1 MKHVMQ
7 TLKRMGVFLSCTA
20 LALTMAGPA
29 GLYVRAAE
37 QPPEGLERTADAPDS
52 ENPDPGGTEGGTP
65 GEETLSRITLSVG
78 DGQKTPTYKAGD
90 TKAELKINVANSGNT
105 DAQNVRISPVVQK
118 PEEWPF
124 EMEQLNYDQDLG
136 TIGAG
141 KQAAAVW
148 GNDADGKLTVRSDVT
163 GKSYKLTFKITYD
176 DGKQTY
182 ETEKYVFVRTEAK
195 KPSSSGSSGDKPS
208 GGTASGSGSKPSGN
222 TSSGSGS
229 KPSGGAASGS
239 GSKPSGGASSGGTGG
254 GPAQGDDEIPS
265 GGVYNSEPVTSG
277 GSGGETSDAPA
288 DASVPRVIVTGFDT
302 APATVKAG
310 DDFRLTIHLKNTSKK
325 TAVRNMLFD
334 LQAPASGADEAAEA
348 PAFLPTS
355 GSSSIYLEGIPAG
368 GTKDISIELNSR
380 ADLIQK
386 PYSITMSMLYENKN
400 AEQFESQSSLA
411 IPVTQE
417 ARFEFSDIQIMPDT
431 AEIGEEANITCSI
444 YNLGR
449 VKMYNVK
456 VGFEGDAIE
465 GQELFLGNLES
476 GATGMVD
483 GIVTALAE
491 SYEENNCR
499 LVLSYEDD
507 AGNVTETKQ
516 EFTMTVTQP
525 ADDMVMEDDFP
536 VMDEEEPGGH
546 TGLIIALIAGIVLAG
561 GTAAVVII
569 RRRKKKSDREEEE
582 WFDEV
587 ERSAE
592 DESGEP

>member
-1 MKHVMQ
+1 MEHVKQ
-7 TLKRMGVFLSCTA
+7 ILKRIGVLASCAA
-20 LALTMAGPA
+20 LVMAMEMPA
-29 GLYVRAAE
+29 GIFVKAAE
-37 QPPEGLERTADAPDS
+37 AAPEDITKISD
-52 ENPDPGGTEGGTP
+52 ENTEKNDEQVP
-65 GEETLSRITLSVG
+65 EKESLSRITLSVG

-90 TKAELKINVANSGNT
+90 KKAELKINVVNSGNT

-124 EMEQLNYDQDLG
+124 EMDQLNYDQDLG

-141 KQAAAVW
+141 QQTSAVW
-148 GNDADGKLTVRSDVT
+148 GTDNNSKLTVRSDVT
-163 GKSYKLTFKITYD
+163 GKSYRLIFKITYD
-176 DGKQTY
+176 DGRQAY

-195 KPSSSGSSGDKPS
+195 AP
-208 GGTASGSGSKPSGN
+208 
-222 TSSGSGS
+222 
-229 KPSGGAASGS
+229 
-239 GSKPSGGASSGGTGG
+239 ASSGTSGKPSAGTSAGSGG
-254 GPAQGDDEIPS
+254 DSSQNSYEDLS
-265 GGVYNSEPVTSG
+265 GGVYNSEPVSSG
-277 GSGGETSDAPA
+277 GSGGDSAA
-288 DASVPRVIVTGFDT
+288 DGSVPRVIVTGFDT
-302 APATVKAG
+302 DPGTVKAG

-325 TAVRNMLFD
+325 TAVQNMLFD
-334 LQAPASGADEAAEA
+334 IQAPASGSDEAAEA
-348 PAFLPTS
+348 PAFLPAS

-417 ARFEFSDIQIMPDT
+417 ARFEFSDIEIMPDT
-431 AEIGEEANITCSI
+431 VEAGEEANITCSI

-456 VGFEGDAIE
+456 VGFEGEAVE

-483 GIVTALAE
+483 GIVTALTE

-499 LVLSYEDD
+499 LVLTYEDD

-516 EFTMTVTQP
+516 EFTMTVTPPQ
-525 ADDMVMEDDFP
+525 DSMGVDGNFP
-536 VMDEEEPGGH
+536 VMEEEETGGN
-546 TGLIIALIAGIVLAG
+546 TGLIIAVIVVVILGG
-561 GTAAVVII
+561 GTAAGLIL
-569 RRRKKKSDREEEE
+569 RHRKKKTDRQEEEE
-582 WFDEV
+582 WFNEV

-592 DESGEP
+592 DESGES

>member
-20 LALTMAGPA
+20 LALTMAGSA
-29 GLYVRAAE
+29 GLYVRAAD
-37 QPPEGLERTADAPDS
+37 QPPEGLEKTADAPDS
-52 ENPDPGGTEGGTP
+52 ENPDPSGTEGGTP

-124 EMEQLNYDQDLG
+124 EMDQLNYDQDLG

-148 GNDADGKLTVRSDVT
+148 GSDADGKLTVRGDVT
-163 GKSYKLTFKITYD
+163 GKSYKLTFRITYD

-195 KPSSSGSSGDKPS
+195 KSS
-208 GGTASGSGSKPSGN
+208 
-222 TSSGSGS
+222 SSGSGS

-239 GSKPSGGASSGGTGG
+239 GSKPTGGASSGGTGG
-254 GPAQGDDEIPS
+254 GLAQGADEIPS

-507 AGNVTETKQ
+507 AGNVMETKQ

-536 VMDEEEPGGH
+536 VMDEEEPDGH

>member
-7 TLKRMGVFLSCTA
+7 ALKRMGVVLSCAA
-20 LALTMAGPA
+20 LALAMSGPG
-29 GLYVRAAE
+29 GLYVRAAA
-37 QPPEGLERTADAPDS
+37 PEGIEKTAAADT
-52 ENPDPGGTEGGTP
+52 ENPDPDIAEGKTP

-90 TKAELKINVANSGNT
+90 KKAELKINVVNSGNT

-124 EMEQLNYDQDLG
+124 EMDQLNYDQDLG

-141 KQAAAVW
+141 KKAAAVW
-148 GNDADGKLTVRSDVT
+148 GSDADGKLTVRSDVT
-163 GKSYKLTFKITYD
+163 GKSYKLTFRITYD
-176 DGKQTY
+176 NGKQVY

-195 KPSSSGSSGDKPS
+195 ESSSSGSAGKPT
-208 GGTASGSGSKPSGN
+208 GGA
-222 TSSGSGS
+222 SSGSGS
-229 KPSGGAASGS
+229 KPA
-239 GSKPSGGASSGGTGG
+239 GGASSGGTGG
-254 GPAQGDDEIPS
+254 GLAQGDDEIPS

-277 GSGGETSDAPA
+277 GSGGEASDAPA

-302 APATVKAG
+302 DPATVKAG

-355 GSSSIYLEGIPAG
+355 GSSSIYLEEIPAG

-417 ARFEFSDIQIMPDT
+417 ARFEFSDIQVMPDM

-499 LVLSYEDD
+499 LVVSYEDD
-507 AGNVTETKQ
+507 AGNVTETRQ

-525 ADDMVMEDDFP
+525 SDDMAMADDFP

-546 TGLIIALIAGIVLAG
+546 TGLVIALIAGLVLAG

-569 RRRKKKSDREEEE
+569 RRRKKKSGREEEE

-587 ERSAE
+587 ERSDA
-592 DESGEP
+592 DEPGKS

>member
-1 MKHVMQ
+1 MKHVIQ

-29 GLYVRAAE
+29 GLYVRAAD
-37 QPPEGLERTADAPDS
+37 QPPEGLEKTADAPDS

-124 EMEQLNYDQDLG
+124 EMDQLNYDQDLG

-148 GNDADGKLTVRSDVT
+148 GSDADGKLTVRSDVT
-163 GKSYKLTFKITYD
+163 GKSYKLTFRITYD

-195 KPSSSGSSGDKPS
+195 KSS
-208 GGTASGSGSKPSGN
+208 
-222 TSSGSGS
+222 SSGSGS

-239 GSKPSGGASSGGTGG
+239 GSKPSGGSSSGGAGSG
-254 GPAQGDDEIPS
+254 SSQGDYDIPS

-288 DASVPRVIVTGFDT
+288 DASVPRVIVTGFET

-386 PYSITMSMLYENKN
+386 PYSITMSMRYENKN

-507 AGNVTETKQ
+507 AGNVTQTKQ

-546 TGLIIALIAGIVLAG
+546 TGLIIALIAGVVLAG

-569 RRRKKKSDREEEE
+569 RHRKKKAGREEEE

-592 DESGEP
+592 DEPGES

>member
-37 QPPEGLERTADAPDS
+37 QPPEGIEKTADRPDS
-52 ENPDPGGTEGGTP
+52 ENPDPDGDDTPGKDTP

-90 TKAELKINVANSGNT
+90 KKAELKINVTNSGNT

-124 EMEQLNYDQDLG
+124 EMDQLNYDRDLG

-148 GNDADGKLTVRSDVT
+148 GSDADGKLTVRNDVT
-163 GKSYKLTFKITYD
+163 GKSYRLTFKIIYD

-195 KPSSSGSSGDKPS
+195 KSSSSGSSGDNPS
-208 GGTASGSGSKPSGN
+208 GGTASGSGSN
-222 TSSGSGS
+222 
-229 KPSGGAASGS
+229 PSGGAASDS
-239 GSKPSGGASSGGTGG
+239 GNASSGGAGSG
-254 GPAQGDDEIPS
+254 SSQGDYDIPS
-265 GGVYNSEPVTSG
+265 GGVYNSEPAASG
-277 GSGGETSDAPA
+277 GSGGAASDATA

-417 ARFEFSDIQIMPDT
+417 ARFEFSDIQVMPDS
-431 AEIGEEANITCSI
+431 AEIGEEANITCNI

-465 GQELFLGNLES
+465 GEELFLGNLES

-561 GTAAVVII
+561 ATAAVVII
-569 RRRKKKSDREEEE
+569 RRRKKKAGRKEEE

-592 DESGEP
+592 DEPGEP

>member
-29 GLYVRAAE
+29 GLYVRAAD
-37 QPPEGLERTADAPDS
+37 QPPEGIEKTADAPDS
-52 ENPDPGGTEGGTP
+52 ENPDPSGTEGGTP

-124 EMEQLNYDQDLG
+124 EMDQLNYDQDLG

-148 GNDADGKLTVRSDVT
+148 GSDADGKLTVRSDVT
-163 GKSYKLTFKITYD
+163 GKSYKLTFRITYD

-195 KPSSSGSSGDKPS
+195 KSS
-208 GGTASGSGSKPSGN
+208 
-222 TSSGSGS
+222 SSGSGS

-239 GSKPSGGASSGGTGG
+239 GSKPTGGASSGGTGG
-254 GPAQGDDEIPS
+254 GLAQGADEIPS
-265 GGVYNSEPVTSG
+265 GGVYNSEPVMSG

-368 GTKDISIELNSR
+368 GMKDISIELNSR

-507 AGNVTETKQ
+507 AGNVMETKQ